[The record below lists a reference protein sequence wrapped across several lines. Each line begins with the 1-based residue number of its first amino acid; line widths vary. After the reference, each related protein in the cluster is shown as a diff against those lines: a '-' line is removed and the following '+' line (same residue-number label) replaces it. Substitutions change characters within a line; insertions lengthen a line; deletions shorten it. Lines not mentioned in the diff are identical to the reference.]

1 MELTCRWC
9 GSGFTSRNKL
19 FSHVRSTPECAA
31 AAAAE
36 DERATDVLAEGNK
49 PSFAAFRI
57 GYPSDAGSVERQL
70 AAAMTAAG
78 AKRLALQRASAG
90 NLGDVP
96 RQEAS
101 CGAVCDVF
109 SANFSS
115 PVTAQVVLQRLQE
128 SLTKTADACNGSSCK
143 RLGGSGVES
152 SSAST
157 NGTSRCSCQHD
168 PAEDAKLRMFEAVE
182 LPSGRAFN
190 METLCTQ
197 RSYCYMLPLRALG
210 VEALAP
216 VDEGSVVYNDK
227 GRAQVAAWAEDGRRK
242 EVYRKLK
249 AALRSALQAGPD
261 GEVVVANA
269 GPRPA
274 KRHWHSFAP
283 PEYAGDLDPKV
294 AAVQGILDK
303 LQHADTVTM
312 SGEEFAVLRVAGDRF
327 LPQQVRRLVATAL
340 CVQRG
345 WLPSDFFLTATR
357 PDVVVSTPVAP
368 EGLLYLEEC
377 KFTFWEYRHGPLF
390 AAGSCEGSKDWTA
403 SLQRRIAARWAAE
416 DGVGKFE
423 AWLQHMEKVDVP
435 RIRAQLER
443 IRMADAFANGDWRPP
458 KPLHD
463 CAGFPGAYEECLRL
477 LREVHASGRW
487 PESSLARGKLIRP
500 GEGGSFSVGQTGEQ
514 QKVPKGN
521 LAFPELTRAVFELER
536 LIAPAGRVPGL
547 VSRKAS
553 SWALVHT
560 LEAN

>member
-1 MELTCRWC
+1 MLAMDP
-9 GSGFTSRNKL
+9 L
-19 FSHVRSTPECAA
+19 VRGLVAA
-31 AAAAE
+31 AWSPVLQAQTVLHVAAASM
-36 DERATDVLAEGNK
+36 T
-49 PSFAAFRI
+49 
-57 GYPSDAGSVERQL
+57 QL
-70 AAAMTAAG
+70 RM
-78 AKRLALQRASAG
+78 R
-90 NLGDVP
+90 
-96 RQEAS
+96 S
-101 CGAVCDVF
+101 CGCSKRSNSRAVGLSTWRRSVH
-109 SANFSS
+109 SAA
-115 PVTAQVVLQRLQE
+115 TATCCHCALLGLKHWRL
-128 SLTKTADACNGSSCK
+128 LT
-143 RLGGSGVES
+143 
-152 SSAST
+152 
-157 NGTSRCSCQHD
+157 
-168 PAEDAKLRMFEAVE
+168 
-182 LPSGRAFN
+182 
-190 METLCTQ
+190 
-197 RSYCYMLPLRALG
+197 
-210 VEALAP
+210 
-216 VDEGSVVYNDK
+216 K

-536 LIAPAGRVPGL
+536 LIAPAGRPPSAMVAINHNAQFIPHIDSGAGL
-547 VSRKAS
+547 GQSQSLIVGLGAYAGGELAVEGAIHDIRYKPLEFNGWKQRHWTLPFDGERFS
-553 SWALVHT
+553 LVWFT
-560 LEAN
+560 PA